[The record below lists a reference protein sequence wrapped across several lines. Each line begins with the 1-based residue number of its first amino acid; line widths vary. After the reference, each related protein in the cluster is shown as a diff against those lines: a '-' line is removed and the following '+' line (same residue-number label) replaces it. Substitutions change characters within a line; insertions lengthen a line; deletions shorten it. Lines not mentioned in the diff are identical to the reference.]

1 MATLR
6 TRLEEVYGSGKW
18 IIAAQAAVSAGPMHK
33 IISEWGSD
41 PLLVAAHEGT
51 GELPPGDIHYTRSGG
66 NTIVESIREFFA
78 AVEHP
83 RPEVQAAVDTFDPD
97 GTARVLAEPFATA
110 RTMLGRPTFG
120 VRRAQWSAWEDK
132 MRVDRL
138 WDELG
143 IAHAPYRIVSL
154 PEAPKAARD
163 VETDLGTVWVADNS
177 RGWHGGGE
185 YVKWVSGPAAY
196 EEVVG
201 WFEGRAQRVRVM
213 PFLEGLPASIH
224 GWVTNS
230 GVAVFLP
237 VEILMLR
244 PSDRSGFVYAGVST
258 LWSAPEQATDVM
270 RDIARRVGEAL
281 SKSDA
286 YRGPFGIDGILTAD
300 GFRPTELNPRM
311 SAGAG
316 VQLGA
321 VDLPLGLLM
330 RCEIEGLVE
339 VDHRWLE
346 DAAISQ
352 RKPTIHLGKVID
364 KKVGKSLMIGRTAG
378 GELIETDDPAE
389 SIGKLVAGPSTIGSF
404 IVGEFDVEKVGIGKA
419 VGSLAADALN
429 LASEKWDLG
438 LPKMVAAEPPSS
450 RGGPR

>member
-1 MATLR
+1 MKKL
-6 TRLEEVYGSGKW
+6 L
-18 IIAAQAAVSAGPMHK
+18 
-33 IISEWGSD
+33 SEWGSE

-51 GELPPGDIHYTRSGG
+51 GELPPGDIVYTRSGG

-78 AVEHP
+78 AVERP
-83 RPEVQAAVDTFDPD
+83 SPEVQAAVDTFDPD
-97 GTARVLAEPFATA
+97 GSARVLAEPFATA

-120 VRRAQWSAWEDK
+120 VRRAQWAAWEDK

-143 IAHAPYRIVSL
+143 IAHAPYRIVPPL
-154 PEAPKAARD
+154 EAPTAARD
-163 VETDLGTVWVADNS
+163 LEADLGTVWVADNS
-177 RGWHGGGE
+177 GGWHGGAE
-185 YVKWVSGPAAY
+185 YVKWVSGPAEY
-196 EEVVG
+196 EEMVG
-201 WFEGRAQRVRVM
+201 WFEVRAQRVRVM
-213 PFLEGLPASIH
+213 PFLDGLPASIH

-258 LWSAPEQATDVM
+258 LWSAPERETGEM
-270 RDIARRVGEAL
+270 RDVARRVGEAL
-281 SKSDA
+281 SVSDG

-316 VQLGA
+316 VQLGS

-339 VDHRWLE
+339 VEHEWLE

-352 RKPTIHLGKVID
+352 RKPKIHLGKVID
-364 KKVGKSLMIGRTAG
+364 KKVGKSMMLGWAAG
-378 GELIETDDPAE
+378 GELIETDDPAD
-389 SIGKLVAGPSTIGSF
+389 SIGKLVAGPSTIGSY

-429 LASEKWDLG
+429 LASAKWDLG
-438 LPKMVAAEPPSS
+438 LPELAGAWED
-450 RGGPR
+450 

>member
-1 MATLR
+1 
-6 TRLEEVYGSGKW
+6 
-18 IIAAQAAVSAGPMHK
+18 
-33 IISEWGSD
+33 
-41 PLLVAAHEGT
+41 
-51 GELPPGDIHYTRSGG
+51 
-66 NTIVESIREFFA
+66 
-78 AVEHP
+78 
-83 RPEVQAAVDTFDPD
+83 
-97 GTARVLAEPFATA
+97 
-110 RTMLGRPTFG
+110 MLGRPTFG
-120 VRRAQWSAWEDK
+120 VRRAEWSAWEDK

-138 WDELG
+138 WDDLD
-143 IAHAPYRIVSL
+143 IPHASFRIVSPL
-154 PEAPKAARD
+154 DAPTAARE

-177 RGWHGGGE
+177 RGWHGAAE
-185 YVKWVSGPAAY
+185 YVKWVSGPAEY
-196 EEVVG
+196 EEMVG
-201 WFEGRAQRVRVM
+201 WFAARAHKVRVM

-244 PSDRSGFVYAGVST
+244 PADRSGFVYAGVST
-258 LWSAPEQATDVM
+258 LWTAPENETEEM
-270 RDIARRVGEAL
+270 RDIAMRVGEAL
-281 SKSDA
+281 SASDG

-339 VDHRWLE
+339 VDHEWLE

-352 RKPTIHLGKVID
+352 RKPTIHLGKAINENVR
-364 KKVGKSLMIGRTAG
+364 KSLMVGRAAG
-378 GELIETDDPAE
+378 GELIETNDPAE
-389 SIGKLVAGPSTIGSF
+389 SIGKLVAGPSTIGSY
-404 IVGEFDVEKVGIGKA
+404 IVGEFDVAKVGIGKP

-438 LPKMVAAEPPSS
+438 LPAMVAAEAPD
-450 RGGPR
+450 

>member
-1 MATLR
+1 MEKLR
-6 TRLEEVYGSGKW
+6 SELEEIFAGGKW
-18 IIAAQAAVSAGPMHK
+18 IIAAQAAVMAGPMQK
-33 IISEWGSD
+33 LLSEWGSD

-51 GELPPGDIHYTRSGG
+51 GELPRGDIIYTRSGG

-83 RPEVQAAVDTFDPD
+83 SREVQAAVDAFDPN
-97 GTARVLAEPFATA
+97 GSARVLAEPFATA
-110 RTMLGRPTFG
+110 RSMLGRPTFG
-120 VRRAQWSAWEDK
+120 VRRAEWSAWEDK

-143 IAHAPYRIVSL
+143 ILHAPYRIVSSQ
-154 PEAPKAARD
+154 EAPMAARD
-163 VETDLGTVWVADNS
+163 LETDLGTVWVADNS

-185 YVKWVSGPAAY
+185 YVKWVSGPADY
-196 EEVVG
+196 EEMVG
-201 WFEGRAQRVRVM
+201 WFEGRAQKVRVM
-213 PFLEGLPASIH
+213 PFLDGLPASIH

-258 LWSAPEQATDVM
+258 LWSPPEQETGEM
-270 RDIARRVGEAL
+270 RDVARRVGGAL
-281 SKSDA
+281 SLSDG

-316 VQLGA
+316 VQLGS

-339 VDHRWLE
+339 VDHEWLE

-364 KKVGKSLMIGRTAG
+364 RKVRKSLMVGRAAG

-389 SIGKLVAGPSTIGSF
+389 SIGKLVAGPSTIGSY
-404 IVGEFDVEKVGIGKA
+404 IVGEFDVEKVGIGKP

-438 LPKMVAAEPPSS
+438 LPEMVAAEAPN
-450 RGGPR
+450 

>member
-1 MATLR
+1 MKKL
-6 TRLEEVYGSGKW
+6 LSK
-18 IIAAQAAVSAGPMHK
+18 
-33 IISEWGSD
+33 WGSE

-51 GELPPGDIHYTRSGG
+51 GELPPGDITYTRSGG
-66 NTIVESIREFFA
+66 HTIVESIREFFT

-83 RPEVQAAVDTFDPD
+83 SPEVQAAVDTFDPD
-97 GTARVLAEPFATA
+97 GSARVLAEPFATA
-110 RTMLGRPTFG
+110 QTMLGRPTFG

-138 WDELG
+138 WGELG
-143 IAHAPYRIVSL
+143 IAHARYRIVSL
-154 PEAPKAARD
+154 LEAPTAAGD
-163 VETDLGTVWVADNS
+163 LETDLGTVWVADNS

-185 YVKWVSGPAAY
+185 YVKWVSGPEEY
-196 EEVVG
+196 EETVG
-201 WFEGRAQRVRVM
+201 WFEARARRVRVM

-244 PSDRSGFVYAGVST
+244 PADRSGFVYAGVST
-258 LWSAPEQATDVM
+258 LWNAPERATEEM
-270 RDIARRVGEAL
+270 RGIAKNVGEAL
-281 SKSDA
+281 SESDG

-316 VQLGA
+316 VQLGS

-330 RCEIEGLVE
+330 RCEIEGLIE
-339 VDHRWLE
+339 VDHEWLE
-346 DAAISQ
+346 DAAIDQ
-352 RKPTIHLGKVID
+352 RKPAIHLGKVID
-364 KKVGKSLMIGRTAG
+364 KKVGMSLTIARAG
-378 GELIETDDPAE
+378 GGRLIECDDPAE
-389 SIGKLVAGPSTIGSF
+389 SIGKLVAGPSTIGSY
-404 IVGEFDVEKVGIGKA
+404 IVGEFDVEKVGIGKT

-438 LPKMVAAEPPSS
+438 LPEMAAAEEPP
-450 RGGPR
+450 RR

>member
-1 MATLR
+1 MQKL
-6 TRLEEVYGSGKW
+6 L
-18 IIAAQAAVSAGPMHK
+18 
-33 IISEWGSD
+33 SEWGSD

-51 GELPPGDIHYTRSGG
+51 GELPSGDIVYTRSGG
-66 NTIVESIREFFA
+66 NTIVGSIREFFA

-83 RPEVQAAVDTFDPD
+83 SSEVQAVVDAFDPD
-97 GTARVLAEPFATA
+97 GSARVLAEPLATA

-138 WDELG
+138 WNELG
-143 IAHAPYRIVSL
+143 IAHAPYRIVSPL
-154 PEAPKAARD
+154 EAPTAARD
-163 VETDLGTVWVADNS
+163 LETDLGTVWVADNFK
-177 RGWHGGGE
+177 GWHGGAE
-185 YVKWVSGPAAY
+185 YVKWVSGPSAY
-196 EEVVG
+196 EETVA
-201 WFEGRAQRVRVM
+201 WFKGRAQKVRVM

-244 PSDRSGFVYAGVST
+244 PADRSGFVYAGVST
-258 LWSAPEQATDVM
+258 LWSAPEQETGEM
-270 RDIARRVGEAL
+270 RDIAKRVGEAL
-281 SKSDA
+281 SESDD

-300 GFRPTELNPRM
+300 GFRPSELNPRM

-316 VQLGA
+316 VQLGS

-339 VDHRWLE
+339 VDHEWLE

-352 RKPTIHLGKVID
+352 RKPTIRLGKVID
-364 KKVGKSLMIGRTAG
+364 KKVGKSLMIGRAAG

-389 SIGKLVAGPSTIGSF
+389 SIGKLVAGPSTTGSY
-404 IVGEFDVEKVGIGKA
+404 IVGEFDAEKVGIGKA
-419 VGSLAADALN
+419 VGSLVADALN

-438 LPKMVAAEPPSS
+438 LSEMVGAPES
-450 RGGPR
+450 